1 MVYKNK
7 SDNRTTPPGNL
18 VLIEIYNHIIL
29 VLGDYVL
36 LGGFKLRDEVLNIY
50 GADEI
55 IVEFRYDEYFIL

>member
-1 MVYKNK
+1 MVYKNE

-18 VLIEIYNHIIL
+18 VLIEIYDHIIM

-50 GADEI
+50 GEDEI
-55 IVEFRYDEYFIL
+55 IV